1 MAEATAAPIA
11 ALRDVVVRYPSC
23 PDSIGPLDLTVGP
36 GEIVTLVG
44 ASGAGKSAALRLL
57 AGLEASTRGVATLTA
72 GSGRTGF
79 VL

>member
-11 ALRDVVVRYPSC
+11 ALRDVFVRYPSR
-23 PDSIGPLDLTVGP
+23 PDPIGPIDLTIRP
-36 GEIVTLVG
+36 EEIVALVG

-57 AGLEASTRGVATLTA
+57 AGLEAPTRGVATLTA